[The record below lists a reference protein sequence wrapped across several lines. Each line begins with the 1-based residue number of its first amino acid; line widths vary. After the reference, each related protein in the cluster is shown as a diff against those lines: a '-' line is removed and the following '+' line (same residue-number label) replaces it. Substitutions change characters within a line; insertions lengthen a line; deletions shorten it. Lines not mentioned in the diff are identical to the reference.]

1 VSTALDAEALR
12 AAAAA
17 AARPAPSGNG
27 AELPEPPADV
37 DGPPPDENAPELH
50 GERVRGAASEARA
63 ADKTKTPELKPVEPL
78 AIEAASTWASRP
90 APAPRDWVIEGL
102 IPAGRVTS
110 LLGNGGLGKTLL
122 AVQIAVHVAIN
133 RAIFGKQVSGGT
145 VLGIFCED
153 ETEELERRARAACS
167 GEEIALDCLDRLYMT
182 SRDGQ
187 DNLLCTFERE
197 QILAT
202 MFYRELEAT
211 IATIKPRLTILDTA
225 ADLFGGDFMSTPQ
238 VRQFLKVALGGLC
251 VRHETAI
258 LLLAHPSASAMA
270 TGDGG
275 GFSTAWHN
283 SVRSRMYLR
292 RPKTDDAEAAK
303 DRRVL
308 EVRKS
313 NYAADGGAV
322 PLIYQRG
329 YFVPDGEPVDEDA
342 KPERTRGSGCT
353 KLGLAIIA
361 YMRRTA
367 ASGQV
372 VTFRA
377 LFEPL
382 QAAGDIERGPYESV
396 RKPLQR
402 TLRQLVRER
411 LLVATEV
418 PRGYRLADAPSEA
431 A

>member
-1 VSTALDAEALR
+1 MSTAPDIEELR
-12 AAAAA
+12 
-17 AARPAPSGNG
+17 
-27 AELPEPPADV
+27 
-37 DGPPPDENAPELH
+37 
-50 GERVRGAASEARA
+50 ARA
-63 ADKTKTPELKPVEPL
+63 AEATSAPRENGAAVQEPPPWMDEGPEPEEPHAGGERKPEQRKQPTDSSPVIEPL
-78 AIEAASTWASRP
+78 QIEAASTWASRP
-90 APAPRDWVIEGL
+90 EPAPRDWIIEGL

-110 LLGNGGLGKTLL
+110 LLGNGGLGKTLI
-122 AVQIAVHVAIN
+122 AVQLGVHVAIN
-133 RAIFGKQVSGGT
+133 RAIFGKQVSGGP

-153 ETEELERRARAACS
+153 EAEELERRARAACA
-167 GEEIALDCLDRLYMT
+167 GEDIGLDSLDQLYMT

-202 MFYRELEAT
+202 KFYGELEAT
-211 IATIKPRLTILDTA
+211 IASIKPRLTILDTA
-225 ADLFGGDFMSTPQ
+225 ADMFGGDFMSTPQ
-238 VRQFLKVALGGLC
+238 VRQFIKVALGGLC

-292 RPKTDDAEAAK
+292 RPKTENPEEAK

-313 NYAADGGAV
+313 NYAGDGGMV

-329 YFVPDGEPVDEDA
+329 YFVPDTEPVDEGA
-342 KPERTRGSGCT
+342 KPGRARSSGCT
-353 KLGLAIIA
+353 KLGLALMA
-361 YMRRTA
+361 HMRQNA

-372 VTFRA
+372 VSFGT
-377 LFEPL
+377 LFEAL
-382 QAAGDIERGPYESV
+382 QGAGDIERGPYETV

-402 TLRQLVRER
+402 TLRQLVHEN
-411 LLVATEV
+411 LLIATEV
-418 PRGYRLADAPSEA
+418 PRGYRVASEPAEAP
-431 A
+431 